1 MNISVI
7 VPVYNVEPYIERCL
21 RSIMKQ
27 TFTEEVECILVNDC
41 TPDKSIKIAEQLIS
55 EYTGNIQFRIVSH
68 KQNRGIAAV
77 RNTGLTEARGNYT
90 IQIDSDD
97 YIDFDMLEKLYKE
110 AVSYNADIVMC
121 DLNYT
126 YPDKEIVIHESFSNK
141 SSYIR
146 EMIKGKHCSL
156 CNKLIKKALY
166 TQHSIKWIEGF
177 DRGED
182 YMSCLLL
189 VHYAERIKHVP
200 YALYHYVKSNSN
212 SICHTLSTKVKENY
226 INMVDFSYDFI
237 QKYYPNQYLYEWA
250 QMAFSI
256 KYLLLCNA
264 QKEEIKKYQSLFPDA
279 NPFLRKYLK
288 EKGIK
293 HKLVLQHFGLY
304 KFLKFIYKQ
313 FKK

>member
-27 TFTEEVECILVNDC
+27 TFTKEVECILVNDC
-41 TPDKSIKIAEQLIS
+41 TPDNSIKIAEKLIN
-55 EYTGNIQFRIVSH
+55 EYTGDIQFRIVSH

-77 RNTGLTEARGNYT
+77 RNTGITEAKGNYT

-97 YIDFDMLEKLYKE
+97 YIDPDMLEKLYTE
-110 AVSYNADIVMC
+110 AISCNADIVMC
-121 DLNYT
+121 DFNYT
-126 YPDKEIVIHESFSNK
+126 YLDREIVINESFSDK
-141 SSYIR
+141 SSYLR

-156 CNKLIKKALY
+156 CNKLIKRTLY
-166 TQHSIKWIEGF
+166 TQYSIKWIEGF

-189 VHYAERIKHVP
+189 VHYAERIRHIP
-200 YALYHYVKSNSN
+200 YALYHYVKYNSS
-212 SICHTLSTKVKENY
+212 SICHTLSAKVKNNY
-226 INMVDFSYDFI
+226 IDMIYFSYNFI
-237 QKYYPNQYLYEWA
+237 EKYYSKQYLYEWA
-250 QMAFSI
+250 HMALSI

-264 QKEEIKKYQSLFPDA
+264 QKEEVKKYQSLFPEA
-279 NPFLRKYLK
+279 NPFLKGFLN

-293 HKLVLQHFGLY
+293 YRLVLQHFKFY
-304 KFLKFIYKQ
+304 KFLKSAKQ
-313 FKK
+313 FCK